1 MIGIPWKEAIKRV
14 EYKLILEFLLYS
26 TLSSNKPLLCHILS
40 SAKQGVFNY
49 KGIYP
54 LSARLDF
61 IKTKPAPS
69 ARPAWVLN
77 MYRALVVLYIASR
90 NHL

>member
-1 MIGIPWKEAIKRV
+1 MIGIPWKEAVKRV

-26 TLSSNKPLLCHILS
+26 TLSSNKPLLCLILS
-40 SAKQGVFNY
+40 SAKQGVFHY

-54 LSARLDF
+54 LSAVLDF
-61 IKTKPAPS
+61 IKNQPAPS
-69 ARPAWVLN
+69 AGPAWVLN
-77 MYRALVVLYIASR
+77 MNRVFVVLYIASR